1 MTTPNNSSFHLPG
14 EIQFDQQGQ
23 AQSLPHGP
31 EFNFVEDDGLVPLLV
46 KQGPAQAAELAGHLM
61 AAALHCVSLSL

>member
-1 MTTPNNSSFHLPG
+1 MTTPNDSSFHLPG
-14 EIQFDQQGQ
+14 EIQFDQQ

-46 KQGPAQAAELAGHLM
+46 KQGPAQAAELAGQLM